1 MVNIKIK
8 EKRIQILTSDEIKDL
23 YSTPIFNA
31 SEREEYFALDKT
43 MLKKIRVM
51 CSGLIEPDT
60 LMRDNK
66 RQSERCHH
74 ESKTNT

>member
-1 MVNIKIK
+1 MKNTENLKGF
-8 EKRIQILTSDEIKDL
+8 TSDLDRLK
-23 YSTPIFNA
+23 STF
-31 SEREEYFALDKT
+31 
-43 MLKKIRVM
+43 KKGKQDIDHLRSIELVINI